1 MSKTDA
7 ITYKCH
13 YTPIKE
19 GRHVV
24 MITYGGK
31 EIPKSPFEVN
41 VGPYKESNIR
51 AFGPGLHTGI
61 VGQPA
66 KFTVD
71 TNGETGALGFSIEG
85 PSKAKIECNDN
96 GDGTADVSYLPTA
109 PGQYAVHILCDNE
122 DIPKSPYMATIS
134 PKTDFNPDKVNS
146 NFHFTIN
153 IFLYNL
159 KYIHIYARVRILD
172 YIKYFNVYNII
183 YI

>member
-7 ITYKCH
+7 TTYKCH

-24 MITYGGK
+24 MITYGSK

-134 PKTDFNPDKVNS
+134 PKTDFNPEKVNS
-146 NFHFTIN
+146 NFHFIIN
-153 IFLYNL
+153 ILLYL
-159 KYIHIYARVRILD
+159 IQK
-172 YIKYFNVYNII
+172 NIEGVPQRSGQRS
-183 YI
+183 

>member
-1 MSKTDA
+1 MSAIDA
-7 ITYKCH
+7 TTYKCH
-13 YTPIKE
+13 YTPVKE

-51 AFGPGLHTGI
+51 AFGPGLHSGV
-61 VGQPA
+61 VGHPA

-122 DIPKSPYMATIS
+122 DIPKSPYIATVV
-134 PKTDFNPDKVNS
+134 PKTDFDPEKVNLQPDYS
-146 NFHFTIN
+146 CTALTDFSISACITYLYIISYTFHTFFT
-153 IFLYNL
+153 
-159 KYIHIYARVRILD
+159 
-172 YIKYFNVYNII
+172 
-183 YI
+183 

>member
-7 ITYKCH
+7 TTYKCQ
-13 YTPIKE
+13 YTPVKE

-41 VGPYKESNIR
+41 VGPHKESNIR
-51 AFGPGLHTGI
+51 AFGPGLHTGV
-61 VGQPA
+61 VGYPA

-71 TNGETGALGFSIEG
+71 TNDETGALGFSIEG

-122 DIPKSPYMATIS
+122 DIPKSPYIATIS
-134 PKTDFNPDKVNS
+134 PKTDFDPEKVNS
-146 NFHFTIN
+146 SLHFIINSSLFCTICIYRIYRMSHFN
-153 IFLYNL
+153 GNC
-159 KYIHIYARVRILD
+159 YIQ
-172 YIKYFNVYNII
+172 
-183 YI
+183 